1 MKLNNDKDMKLLKMK
16 FIANGSHAGA
26 LALALMAL
34 MMFTSCHTTEEN
46 YRASYELAA
55 NKTKEGVGAD
65 TYAKI
70 VAEQRRNTDVVNGD
84 SVRIVAHFVGL
95 IDVEKAQTKR
105 YNVVLRGFKQ
115 VVNARSMRDRLIKE
129 GHNAYVLY
137 YEKEKLYYVIIE
149 AFDTREGAADFL
161 HNAKSRVKMNVPLDN
176 LWILEKIN

>member
-1 MKLNNDKDMKLLKMK
+1 MKLNNNKDMKLLKMK

-105 YNVVLRGFKQ
+105 YQ
-115 VVNARSMRDRLIKE
+115 VV
-129 GHNAYVLY
+129 
-137 YEKEKLYYVIIE
+137 
-149 AFDTREGAADFL
+149 
-161 HNAKSRVKMNVPLDN
+161 
-176 LWILEKIN
+176 

>member
-1 MKLNNDKDMKLLKMK
+1 MKNIISRITNLRVASFAATITLL
-16 FIANGSHAGA
+16 FA
-26 LALALMAL
+26 LSA
-34 MMFTSCHTTEEN
+34 CHTTEEN
-46 YRASYELAA
+46 YKASYDKAVE
-55 NKTKEGVGAD
+55 KTKEGIGAD

-70 VAEQRRNTDVVNGD
+70 VAEQNRKTDVVNGD
-84 SVRIVAHFVGL
+84 SVRIVPRFVAC
-95 IDVEKAQTKR
+95 IDIAKDQTKR

-129 GHNAYVLY
+129 GHNSYVLY

-149 AFDTREGAADFL
+149 AFDTREGAAEFL

>member
-1 MKLNNDKDMKLLKMK
+1 MDRDEIPASPEAISICAPYGNNPWIMHENVSRMLAVLR
-16 FIANGSHAGA
+16 GSRPKRVVMSFAI
-26 LALALMAL
+26 
-34 MMFTSCHTTEEN
+34 
-46 YRASYELAA
+46 RP
-55 NKTKEGVGAD
+55 
-65 TYAKI
+65 
-70 VAEQRRNTDVVNGD
+70 VVNGD

-129 GHNAYVLY
+129 GHNSYVLY

-161 HNAKSRVKMNVPLDN
+161 HNVKSRVKMNVPLDN